1 MREYLVAFLVIFAMC
16 PTARAQTTNAQAIR
30 AVREIS
36 NAAIADRDLGTLRGT
51 WVEDVHVT
59 ASSGEVFQ
67 GSPEMARAF
76 ASSFEDPDF
85 GTYRRVPETVSVS
98 EGGGFGA
105 EYGEWVGTW
114 AKSDGEMNVHGVYLA
129 QWQNHEGMWRIRS
142 EVFVALSCTGSASC
156 ADRR

>member
-1 MREYLVAFLVIFAMC
+1 MREYLVGLLALIAMC
-16 PTARAQTTNAQAIR
+16 PAVGAQTTPAQAIR
-30 AVREIS
+30 AVRELS

-59 ASSGEVFQ
+59 ASSGVVFQ
-67 GSPEMARAF
+67 DSQEMARAF
-76 ASSFEDPDF
+76 ASSFEDPEF
-85 GTYRRVPETVSVS
+85 VTYRRIPETVSVS

-114 AKSDGEMNVHGVYLA
+114 AKTDGEMNVHGVYLA
-129 QWQNHEGMWRIRS
+129 QWRNLEDVWRIRS